1 MRILLLVLTLT
12 ALTAC
17 GTTSARSVPYY
28 PGHYLAQDPS
38 LVRVQLKNVPEHCA
52 PLGAVSVWG
61 DKPRRIDRAKIE
73 TANMGG
79 NLFVLQD
86 SDTGSM
92 NGLAALCEPKR

>member
-1 MRILLLVLTLT
+1 MRMLLLALTLT
-12 ALTAC
+12 LLTAC

-52 PLGAVSVWG
+52 PIGAVSVWG
-61 DKPRRIDRAKIE
+61 NKPRRIDRAKIE